1 MYKDFED
8 LRDNCPV
15 EIKAEIAID
24 FLHDDAERLA
34 VAFESTSD
42 GEFRLSLNQAIA
54 DFWEQALR
62 EKMGDGFPENAFA
75 IIILFDSY
83 KDPEMG
89 YSLFLELHAYCGT
102 EDMGDKTWALFDDA
116 AMEQEYEK
124 LVAEK
129 APEFLF
135 RIARVPG
142 MGCTTEIMEIEEL

>member
-1 MYKDFED
+1 MYQDFED

-24 FLHDDAERLA
+24 FLHDDADSLA
-34 VAFESTSD
+34 TAFESTSD

-54 DFWEQALR
+54 DFWEEALR

-89 YSLFLELHAYCGT
+89 YSLYLELHAYCGT
-102 EDMGDKTWALFDDA
+102 EDMGDKTWSLFDDA
-116 AMEQEYEK
+116 AMEVEYEK
-124 LVAEK
+124 FVADK
-129 APEFLF
+129 VPELLSRFVK
-135 RIARVPG
+135 VPG
-142 MGCTTEIMEIEEL
+142 IRCTTEIMEMEEL

>member
-1 MYKDFED
+1 MYEDFED

-34 VAFESTSD
+34 AAFEATSD

-54 DFWEQALR
+54 DFWEEALR
-62 EKMGDGFPENAFA
+62 DKMGDRFPENSFA

-102 EDMGDKTWALFDDA
+102 EELGDKTWSLLDDA
-116 AMEQEYEK
+116 AMELEYEK
-124 LVAEK
+124 FVGEK
-129 APEFLF
+129 
-135 RIARVPG
+135 VPDLLSRFTKETG
-142 MGCTTEIMEIEEL
+142 ITCTTEIMEMEEL

>member
-1 MYKDFED
+1 MYQDFED

-24 FLHDDAERLA
+24 FLHDDAQRLA
-34 VAFESTSD
+34 IAFESTAD

-54 DFWEQALR
+54 DFWEEGLR
-62 EKMGDGFPENAFA
+62 KKMGDSFPENSFA

-102 EDMGDKTWALFDDA
+102 EEMGDMAWSMFDDA
-116 AMEQEYEK
+116 AMEIEYEK
-124 LVAEK
+124 FVAEK
-129 APEFLF
+129 APEILNRF
-135 RIARVPG
+135 VKEPG
-142 MGCTTEIMEIEEL
+142 ISCTSEIMEMEEL